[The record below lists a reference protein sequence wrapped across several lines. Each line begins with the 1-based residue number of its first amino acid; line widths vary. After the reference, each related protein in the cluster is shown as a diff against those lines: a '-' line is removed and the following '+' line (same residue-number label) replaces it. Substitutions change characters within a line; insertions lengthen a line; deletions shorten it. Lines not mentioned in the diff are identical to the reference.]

1 MSTPEQTAALVAWA
15 REVLPAL
22 NGGYGH
28 LIESKGALPD
38 VVVELLSTEVT
49 VVEDRFPYSQIQQRW
64 IRSWDYEFSFM
75 VSNDDTATAA
85 ATLEVWSDTL
95 LTASSSDVTLG
106 GRVGFIS
113 PFISF
118 DFTPP
123 FVEYPDGTRGREMRM
138 LLAVG
143 ELIEGTQ

>member
-1 MSTPEQTAALVAWA
+1 LSTATQTGGLVTWA

-22 NGGYGH
+22 NGGYAY
-28 LIESKGALPD
+28 LIESKGSLPD
-38 VVVELLSTEVT
+38 VVVELLSTEVALAD
-49 VVEDRFPYSQIQQRW
+49 DRFPYSQIQQRY
-64 IRSWDYEFSFM
+64 IRTWDYEFSFM
-75 VSNDDTATAA
+75 VNNDDTALAA
-85 ATLEVWSDTL
+85 GTLEDWSDTL
-95 LTASSSDVTLG
+95 LTAASSDVTLG

-143 ELIEGTQ
+143 ELVEGTQ